1 MLILLFTSIQQNVS
15 LWMFFGLGI
24 SIHRSDTICDS
35 TGEHTATKAQPQTD
49 VQTPTQF
56 QRISPCPFS
65 AVIPCSPL
73 PAFDHVIMPGGPAE
87 VPEKPF
93 SWVCSILS
101 RCPSQQRVPAPAS
114 PLQRRQSL
122 PCAHCH
128 MCYRS
133 QPHGHS
139 NTFSLFPMAIP
150 EIWSFDTIPLCVT
163 SPYPFSPS
171 LPLFQ
176 YRTLFSLFDLSLK
189 VGFIQ
194 MKPIPD
200 TRHLQTHCLALSLSL

>member
-1 MLILLFTSIQQNVS
+1 
-15 LWMFFGLGI
+15 MFCGLGI

-56 QRISPCPFS
+56 HRISPCPFS

-87 VPEKPF
+87 VPEEPF

-128 MCYRS
+128 MYYRS

-150 EIWSFDTIPLCVT
+150 EI
-163 SPYPFSPS
+163 
-171 LPLFQ
+171 
-176 YRTLFSLFDLSLK
+176 
-189 VGFIQ
+189 
-194 MKPIPD
+194 
-200 TRHLQTHCLALSLSL
+200 